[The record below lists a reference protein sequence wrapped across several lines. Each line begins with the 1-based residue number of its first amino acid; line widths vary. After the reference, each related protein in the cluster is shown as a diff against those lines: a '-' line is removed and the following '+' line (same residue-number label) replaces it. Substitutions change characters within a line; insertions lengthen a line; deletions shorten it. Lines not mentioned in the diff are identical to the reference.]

1 MTGCEQIPADMEI
14 PSNVGLANIVALLA
28 DTTFVPA
35 DLGLAS
41 KLALIAAGHS
51 IANADC
57 GTTSGGATSGTPC
70 STHHR

>member
-41 KLALIAAGHS
+41 KLALIAAGHG
-51 IANADC
+51 IHQC
-57 GTTSGGATSGTPC
+57 
-70 STHHR
+70 